1 MLKGLWNQWL
11 VRKYGGKEA
20 LAAAWNAGAE
30 RLGANLVRDA
40 EVATVGRPAS
50 AYVVEQ
56 HEGAKMTVTP
66 GSSDKMARIDV
77 TKVDGTSWH
86 LQLNQGGLKV
96 KKGQF
101 YTVSFRAKTEGPK
114 QTTVSVGQ
122 AHEPW
127 QNLGLSATVR
137 LGAEEREFRY
147 GFVAGADDENARVS
161 FAVGWQAGRIEL
173 GRLALQTGGQVGFD
187 ATKEDAA
194 AGTVEAYRP
203 GGSWTVARR
212 SDWYGFLRQT
222 DERYFVDF
230 RDYLHDELKVAAPVT
245 GTIGLGPLGTLT
257 QSKMDFV
264 DAHAYWDHP
273 QFPGRAWSASDWR
286 IRNLPMVD
294 NPAGSPLWG
303 LAATHVAGKPFT
315 VTEYNH
321 SAPNE
326 WQAECVPLIATYA
339 ALQDWDGVYL
349 FAYSHADQYKKDH
362 AGSFFDIEGNWT
374 KMASAPLAAR
384 IFVGEGLEPLA
395 GEQRYWLNR
404 AAILPQAG
412 ASYHEIWKYAT
423 STGVSWQAALSRR
436 LVAEIAPHEN
446 GTARPV
452 PVADRVSWEALSGAG
467 SGRFVVADSHAAV
480 FTGFAA
486 GKFPVALGEVRL
498 ERLETPFAAIMVIP
512 ANAGKSIA
520 DSDRLLV
527 SATARCENTGEQW
540 NAERTSVSTHWGQ
553 APPRIEVVRATLHL
567 PHDYTVR
574 PLDGA
579 GRAIGEFSTNGGK
592 LELGQ
597 TPTVW
602 YELVRK

>member
-1 MLKGLWNQWL
+1 MAGRLAHFGFNAVRLHHMDNQKFPNGIFADDKLETLSAEALDRLDYLVAALKKQGIYSNINLHVSRSYAKTHKWPGAEKLPETYDKLVDLFHPELIAAEKRYARDLLTHVNTYTGKAYASEPAVCMVEINNENTLFLWSGEEALANLPEPYAGTLKGLWNQWL
-11 VRKYGGKEA
+11 VRKYGGKER
-20 LAAAWNAGAE
+20 LAAAWNVGAE
-30 RLGANLVRDA
+30 RLGTNLVRDG
-40 EVATVGRPAS
+40 EMATVGRAGS

-56 HEGAKMTVTP
+56 HDGAKMTVTP
-66 GSSDKMARIDV
+66 GSSDTLARIDV
-77 TKVDGTSWH
+77 TKVDRTSWH
-86 LQLNQGGLKV
+86 LQLSQGGLKV

-114 QTTVSVGQ
+114 QVTVSVGQ

-147 GFVAGADDENARVS
+147 GFVAGADDDNARVS

-173 GRLALQTGGQVGFD
+173 GHLALQTGGQVGFD
-187 ATKEDAA
+187 ATTEDAA

-212 SDWYGFLRQT
+212 SDWYDFLQQT

-230 RDYLHDELKVAAPVT
+230 KDYLHDELKVAAPVT

-326 WQAECVPLIATYA
+326 WQAECVPLIAAYA

-374 KMASAPLAAR
+374 KMAAAPLAAR

-404 AAILPQAG
+404 SAILPQAG
-412 ASYHEIWKYAT
+412 ASYHEIWKYA
-423 STGVSWQAALSRR
+423 SRR
-436 LVAEIAPHEN
+436 
-446 GTARPV
+446 G
-452 PVADRVSWEALSGAG
+452 SSGG
-467 SGRFVVADSHAAV
+467 
-480 FTGFAA
+480 
-486 GKFPVALGEVRL
+486 
-498 ERLETPFAAIMVIP
+498 M
-512 ANAGKSIA
+512 
-520 DSDRLLV
+520 
-527 SATARCENTGEQW
+527 RC
-540 NAERTSVSTHWGQ
+540 R
-553 APPRIEVVRATLHL
+553 
-567 PHDYTVR
+567 
-574 PLDGA
+574 
-579 GRAIGEFSTNGGK
+579 GG
-592 LELGQ
+592 
-597 TPTVW
+597 W
-602 YELVRK
+602 WRR

>member
-1 MLKGLWNQWL
+1 
-11 VRKYGGKEA
+11 V
-20 LAAAWNAGAE
+20 
-30 RLGANLVRDA
+30 
-40 EVATVGRPAS
+40 
-50 AYVVEQ
+50 
-56 HEGAKMTVTP
+56 
-66 GSSDKMARIDV
+66 
-77 TKVDGTSWH
+77 
-86 LQLNQGGLKV
+86 
-96 KKGQF
+96 
-101 YTVSFRAKTEGPK
+101 
-114 QTTVSVGQ
+114 
-122 AHEPW
+122 
-127 QNLGLSATVR
+127 
-137 LGAEEREFRY
+137 
-147 GFVAGADDENARVS
+147 
-161 FAVGWQAGRIEL
+161 
-173 GRLALQTGGQVGFD
+173 ALQTGGQVGLD
-187 ATKEDAA
+187 AKEDAA
-194 AGTVEAYRP
+194 AGTVESYRP

-212 SDWYGFLRQT
+212 SDWYDFLQQT

-349 FAYSHADQYKKDH
+349 YANSQGDQNEKDH
-362 AGSFFDIEGNWT
+362 AGSFFDVEGNWT
-374 KMASAPLAAR
+374 KMAVAPLAAR
-384 IFVGEGLEPLA
+384 IFLGERLEPLA

-423 STGVSWQAALSRR
+423 STGLSWQTALSRR

-467 SGRFVVADSHAAV
+467 SGRFVVADAHAAV

-512 ANAGKSIA
+512 AIAGKSIA

-579 GRAIGEFSTNGGK
+579 GRPIGEFATTGGK

-602 YELVRK
+602 YELVRR